1 MKAFGIELL
10 PPHLAKSDVDF
21 KIEGDNIRYGLSA
34 IKGISEKTLKNVI
47 AFRSNFTNK
56 MECFDAAKEAKINIG
71 ALSAMIQAGALDGFG
86 KSRSKLALEA
96 QTYNILTDREKN
108 MIRQMF
114 ANGET
119 DILDNIK
126 KLSDATD
133 GDFIIKPSRF
143 ETIKKKYEP
152 YKKIYLLNSRN
163 EDLANFWYEYT
174 LLGNPYS
181 QSLNKIY
188 REKNPSFNSI
198 IDIKSKK
205 EGDKVMVVGVVQEVT
220 KRTSQRGNKYV
231 KVIIS
236 DETSEVAAMVFDS
249 NRNKIQEMMDKNGG
263 KLPEENDIVVISGA
277 VKGPDAIYINDLG
290 IQSNKI
296 YCKLKDLKDSKE
308 TLEN

>member
-1 MKAFGIELL
+1 
-10 PPHLAKSDVDF
+10 
-21 KIEGDNIRYGLSA
+21 
-34 IKGISEKTLKNVI
+34 
-47 AFRSNFTNK
+47 
-56 MECFDAAKEAKINIG
+56 
-71 ALSAMIQAGALDGFG
+71 
-86 KSRSKLALEA
+86 
-96 QTYNILTDREKN
+96 

-126 KLSDATD
+126 KLSDATA

-152 YKKIYLLNSRN
+152 YKKIFLLNSRN

-205 EGDKVMVVGVVQEVT
+205 EGDKVMVVGIVQEVT

-249 NRNKIQEMMDKNGG
+249 NRGKIQDMMDKNGG

-308 TLEN
+308 SLES

>member
-1 MKAFGIELL
+1 
-10 PPHLAKSDVDF
+10 
-21 KIEGDNIRYGLSA
+21 
-34 IKGISEKTLKNVI
+34 
-47 AFRSNFTNK
+47 
-56 MECFDAAKEAKINIG
+56 
-71 ALSAMIQAGALDGFG
+71 
-86 KSRSKLALEA
+86 
-96 QTYNILTDREKN
+96 
-108 MIRQMF
+108 MF

-126 KLSDATD
+126 KLSETTD
-133 GDFIIKPSRF
+133 GDFVIKTSRF
-143 ETIKKKYEP
+143 ETIKKKYDP

-188 REKNPSFNSI
+188 LEKNPKFSPI
-198 IDIKSKK
+198 VDIKSKN
-205 EGDKVMVVGVVQEVT
+205 EGDKIMVVGIVQDVI

-231 KVIIS
+231 KITIS

-263 KLPEENDIVVISGA
+263 RLPEENDIVVISGA

-308 TLEN
+308 SLES